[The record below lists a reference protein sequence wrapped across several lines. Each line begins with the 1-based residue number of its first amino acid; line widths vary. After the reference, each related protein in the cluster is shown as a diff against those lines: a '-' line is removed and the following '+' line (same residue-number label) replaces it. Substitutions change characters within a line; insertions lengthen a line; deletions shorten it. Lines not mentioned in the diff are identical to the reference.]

1 LKVGVTLG
9 VMVTVK
15 DTFTAHCP
23 GFGVKVYWVTPRRL
37 VSMPAGFHV
46 PVIPLL
52 DVFINNTVVI
62 GAPSHKLRFV

>member
-23 GFGVKVYWVTPRRL
+23 ALGVKVYWVTPRRL
-37 VSMPAGFHV
+37 VLIEAGFQV

-62 GAPSHKLRFV
+62 GAPSHKFKLV